1 MKLNNSFLLLSLIFI
16 CINPLESKKILLLK
30 DSISLSCNNELI
42 FDISEEIQ
50 DTIEHDTN
58 WNHTQMN
65 EFNYNEKYIILS
77 IYNYPEK
84 YNKEYTNK
92 NSTLFLDGTT
102 YNIKKGK
109 NVFLLDYYIYNGL
122 YNSSIYINCKCINNT
137 FMKVRYS
144 IYILDKNTN
153 FNKYSSQLKNNQVV
167 DDLNKL
173 NNLNELDIFY
183 NNNDNNYNN
192 NYNNNLNVCI
202 LEVIK
207 NIYNAIYITF
217 INISIYLTYYYQYNL
232 LLNILTFSS
241 VIVALKYIH

>member
-30 DSISLSCNNELI
+30 DDISLSCNNKLI

-50 DTIEHDTN
+50 DTIEYDTN
-58 WNHTQMN
+58 WNHTQMK
-65 EFNYNEKYIILS
+65 EFNYNEKYIVLS
-77 IYNYPEK
+77 IYNYPRK
-84 YNKEYTNK
+84 NNKEYINK
-92 NSTLFLDGTT
+92 NNTLFLDGTT

-109 NVFLLDYYIYNGL
+109 NVFLLDYYIYNNGL
-122 YNSSIYINCKCINNT
+122 YNSSIYINCSSINNT

-153 FNKYSSQLKNNQVV
+153 LNKYSSQLKNNQVI

-173 NNLNELDIFY
+173 NKLNELDIFY
-183 NNNDNNYNN
+183 NNNDNN
-192 NYNNNLNVCI
+192 NLNVCI

-207 NIYNAIYITF
+207 NLYNTIYITF
-217 INISIYLTYYYQYNL
+217 INIAIYLTYYYQYNL

-241 VIVALKYIH
+241 IIVALKYIH